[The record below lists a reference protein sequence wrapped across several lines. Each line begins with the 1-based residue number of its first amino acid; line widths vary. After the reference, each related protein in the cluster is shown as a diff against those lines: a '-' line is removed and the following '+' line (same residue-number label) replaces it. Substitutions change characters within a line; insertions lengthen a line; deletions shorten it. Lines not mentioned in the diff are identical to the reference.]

1 VPATCSLI
9 KYFNWSN
16 CTALIFKL
24 EQILFLK
31 YKINLGIVTHF
42 LEKKIDFINEF
53 KINYI
58 VDDIFI

>member
-1 VPATCSLI
+1 
-9 KYFNWSN
+9 
-16 CTALIFKL
+16 L

-58 VDDIFI
+58 VNDIFI